1 MNVAWSTAVGSD
13 FAYPDTTGPKPPGTG
28 LINRYMERVI
38 VAGQHDDQVAL
49 RFNEVVAMVRKP
61 ESLMAPR
68 FMLRVLLTA
77 RRGRRLAVDHAPSS
91 RQHGQRH
98 AETSPISRSAPR
110 QPLHRKN
117 ALDELHVERGVVPP
131 GWLVVQGLVG
141 PAGDVSRRGS

>member
-13 FAYPDTTGPKPPGTG
+13 FAYPDTTGPKPPGTD

-61 ESLMAPR
+61 DSLMAPR

-77 RRGRRLAVDHAPSS
+77 DEHEGWRSTGAPARGNAVSDTPKRR
-91 RQHGQRH
+91 Q
-98 AETSPISRSAPR
+98 SPRSAPR
-110 QPLHRKN
+110 QPLHRED

-131 GWLVVQGLVG
+131 GWLFGSCR